1 MRWIGEDEVSKP
13 FSFLGN
19 LYQIFDIGNAI
30 GISLVYL
37 VLADPIG
44 FEGMSNVR
52 PVEVIGIDVEFS
64 LDK

>member
-13 FSFLGN
+13 TSFLGN
-19 LYQIFDIGNAI
+19 LYQIFNIGNAI

-44 FEGMSNVR
+44 FEGVS
-52 PVEVIGIDVEFS
+52 DVC
-64 LDK
+64 